1 MTELIPRLLAGFVPV
16 LLFLAVLMYLDSYKL
31 VRLGWAIFTIAL
43 GGAAAA
49 VSYTANVALLSRLA
63 MDFTTYSRYVAPVV
77 EESAKSIILIW
88 LIRSQRTGFLVDASI
103 YGFAVGTGF
112 ALLENAYYLGSI
124 PDTHLVVWVIRGLG
138 TAVMHGGTTSIFAIS
153 SQLLAEFKSPKQILI
168 FMPGLLAAVVLHSL
182 FNHLFFSPIF
192 STLVTLIVFPLLIF
206 VAFEKSE
213 QSLQNWLEVGFD
225 ADTEL
230 LELMN
235 SGRLSES
242 KVGKYLQS
250 LREKFSGEVVMDLL
264 CYLRIHLELSL
275 RAKGILMMR
284 EAGFDAEPDEDTRAL
299 FQEMKYLEKSIGKTG
314 RLALLPF
321 LHISGKELWQLYM
334 IGK

>member
-1 MTELIPRLLAGFVPV
+1 MAELIPRLLAGFLPV
-16 LLFLAVLMYLDSYKL
+16 LIFLAVLMYLDSYKL
-31 VRLGWAIFTIAL
+31 IRLRWVILTIVL
-43 GGAAAA
+43 GGAAATA
-49 VSYTANVALLSRLA
+49 SYAANGLLLSRLG
-63 MDFTTYSRYVAPVV
+63 MDFTTYSRYIAPIV
-77 EESAKSIILIW
+77 EELAKATILIW

-124 PDTHLVVWVIRGLG
+124 PDTRLVVWIIRGLG
-138 TAVMHGGTTSIFAIS
+138 TAVMHGGTTSIFGIS

-168 FMPGLLAAVVLHSL
+168 FMPGLLTAVVLHSL

-192 STLVTLIVFPLLIF
+192 STLVTLLVIPLLIF
-206 VAFEKSE
+206 AAFEKSE

-235 SGRLSES
+235 SGKLSES

-250 LREKFSGEVVMDLL
+250 LRERFSGEVVMDLL

-284 EAGFDAEPDEDTRAL
+284 EAGFDAKPDDDIRAL
-299 FQEMKYLEKSIGKTG
+299 FQEMKFLEKSIGKTG
-314 RLALLPF
+314 KLALLPF

>member
-1 MTELIPRLLAGFVPV
+1 MAELIPRLLAGFFPV
-16 LLFLAVLMYLDSYKL
+16 LIFLAVLMYLDSYKL
-31 VRLGWAIFTIAL
+31 IRLRWVILTIVL
-43 GGAAAA
+43 GGAAAT
-49 VSYTANVALLSRLA
+49 VSYAANGLLLSRLG
-63 MDFTTYSRYVAPVV
+63 MDFTTYSRYIAPIV
-77 EESAKSIILIW
+77 EELAKATILIW

-124 PDTHLVVWVIRGLG
+124 PDTRLVVWIIRGLG
-138 TAVMHGGTTSIFAIS
+138 TAVMHGGTTSIFGIS
-153 SQLLAEFKSPKQILI
+153 SQLLAEFKSPKHILI
-168 FMPGLLAAVVLHSL
+168 FMPGLLTAVVLHSL

-192 STLVTLIVFPLLIF
+192 STLVTLLVIPLLIF
-206 VAFEKSE
+206 AAFEKSE

-235 SGRLSES
+235 SGKLSES

-284 EAGFDAEPDEDTRAL
+284 EAGFDAKPDDDTRAL
-299 FQEMKYLEKSIGKTG
+299 FQEMKFLEKSIGKTG
-314 RLALLPF
+314 KLALLPF